1 MITQGQSNAAR
12 AIECPKC
19 RVPPGQPC
27 THGDSIEKSS
37 HAIRTHL
44 YLASV
49 RPLPTAAACL
59 ALTEVVGQ
67 REDAKPFIHWLDG
80 AHEFRSQ
87 SSGASSLAMGV
98 YVGDA
103 RKPVTMVQRHL
114 LDLAAS
120 HGLLISHP
128 VYKGRGRYEVTARGL
143 AFHQAGGDLQRLAA
157 ILGSGVSPGPA
168 NPA

>member
-49 RPLPTAAACL
+49 RPMPTAAACL

-87 SSGASSLAMGV
+87 SSSRWPWSTPATGKAIRKRISIRQSTWLNCAAWCATNGR
-98 YVGDA
+98 DPLFRPAFA
-103 RKPVTMVQRHL
+103 R
-114 LDLAAS
+114 
-120 HGLLISHP
+120 
-128 VYKGRGRYEVTARGL
+128 RYAR
-143 AFHQAGGDLQRLAA
+143 
-157 ILGSGVSPGPA
+157 S
-168 NPA
+168 